1 MREHDSLTRLLA
13 THARTGED
21 DRDRGARSRHASL
34 RGSTRFLDDEAKARI
49 LDASLGVLAALRN
62 LADVTE
68 EILRDR
74 RDSLLARGGGGSER
88 TGALGSTPS
97 GNDDS
102 HNPDDSHT
110 RRGVPP
116 REQIPLTY

>member
-1 MREHDSLTRLLA
+1 MRSPSVASCAPGSTTTCSRSSSRETTMREHDSLTRLLA
-13 THARTGED
+13 THTRTGED

-34 RGSTRFLDDEAKARI
+34 RGSTRFLDDEAKVRI

-74 RDSLLARGGGGSER
+74 RDSLL
-88 TGALGSTPS
+88 
-97 GNDDS
+97 
-102 HNPDDSHT
+102 
-110 RRGVPP
+110 
-116 REQIPLTY
+116 